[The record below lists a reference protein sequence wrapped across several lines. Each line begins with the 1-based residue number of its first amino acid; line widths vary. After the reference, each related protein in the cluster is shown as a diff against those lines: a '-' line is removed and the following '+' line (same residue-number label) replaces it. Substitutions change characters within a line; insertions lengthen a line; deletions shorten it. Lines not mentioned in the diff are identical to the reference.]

1 MLSATADL
9 SHISASV
16 GGGDILSRTSSVVSF
31 EAPFL
36 DEGSVTMAEALTA
49 AWAGL
54 CISFIREAYELPRL
68 GSLPGLAGVVAGVV
82 ACAPSEFEKPI

>member
-1 MLSATADL
+1 
-9 SHISASV
+9 
-16 GGGDILSRTSSVVSF
+16 
-31 EAPFL
+31 
-36 DEGSVTMAEALTA
+36 MAEALTA

>member
-9 SHISASV
+9 SQISASV
-16 GGGDILSRTSSVVSF
+16 GGGDTLSRISSVVSF

-36 DEGSVTMAEALTA
+36 DEGSVTMAEVLVA

-68 GSLPGLAGVVAGVV
+68 GSLPGLAGVVVAVV
-82 ACAPSEFEKPI
+82 AWAPSEFEEPI